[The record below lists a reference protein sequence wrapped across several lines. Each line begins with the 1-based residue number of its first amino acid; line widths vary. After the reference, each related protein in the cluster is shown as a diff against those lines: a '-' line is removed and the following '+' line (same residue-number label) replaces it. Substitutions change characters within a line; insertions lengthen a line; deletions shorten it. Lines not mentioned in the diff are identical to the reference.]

1 MFRRIALLLVGL
13 AGAALP
19 AAAQTQARAF
29 EKEDYARYFAEG
41 RLETYSP
48 YYSSRG
54 ALEILK
60 SDTLRLG
67 GLYVI
72 HQAARSLDVSP
83 NYDVW
88 SDYPFYKI
96 VADGEDQ
103 LVWNQQLGVMLF
115 DYSAEAFD
123 ADDSVAWESHNDWAE
138 ISEDDYEAGMLH
150 DFYRRADLRAGRDP
164 DEFKARYRKEVTG
177 AWMLKCF
184 YLVRQ
189 EYEVECLHTHQP
201 TGRVERHMYRRN
213 SLTS

>member
-1 MFRRIALLLVGL
+1 MLRLGALLLVGM
-13 AGAALP
+13 AVAATP
-19 AAAQTQARAF
+19 ASAQSEARAF

-48 YYSSRG
+48 YYSSHG
-54 ALEILK
+54 ALEVLESKALK
-60 SDTLRLG
+60 LG
-67 GLYVI
+67 GLYIV
-72 HQAARSLDVSP
+72 HQTARSLDVSP

-96 VADGEDQ
+96 MAEGEEQ
-103 LVWNQQLGVMLF
+103 LVWNQQLGAMLF

-123 ADDSVAWESHNDWAE
+123 NDDSVAWESQNDWAE
-138 ISEDDYEAGMLH
+138 VSEGDYEAGLLH

-164 DEFKARYRKEVTG
+164 DEFKARYRDEVTG
-177 AWMLKCF
+177 PWLLKCF